1 MMESGWHWF
10 VIAGIVISLAAML
23 WLLLANRSISGNE
36 TTGHDWDGIQELDNP
51 LPMWWVGMFVATIVF
66 TIIYLV
72 VYPGAGNVTGALNWT
87 STGQHQAEVEAHEAR
102 FAPLYTRLA
111 QMDEAALV
119 ADRQAMQVGRRLF
132 LNNCSTC
139 HGVNANGSF
148 GFPNLTDEE
157 WLWGSD
163 FDAIK
168 TTLAHGR
175 VAQMAPWGAA
185 LGEQGVTNVASYVLK
200 LAGKPHDDAAAK
212 AGITQFNTMCVV
224 CHGANGKGNKVFGA
238 PDLTNDIWLYGGDI
252 DQLTFTIANGRQGN
266 MPAQKDILSDEKIH
280 ILSAYVRSLSQ

>member
-10 VIAGIVISLAAML
+10 VIAGVVVSLAAML
-23 WLLLANRSISGNE
+23 WLLLANRTISGNE
-36 TTGHDWDGIQELDNP
+36 TTGHDWDGIEELDNP

-66 TIIYLV
+66 SIIYLV
-72 VYPGAGNVTGALNWT
+72 IYPGAGNVTGALNWT
-87 STGQHQAEVEAHEAR
+87 SANQHQAEVEAHEAR
-102 FAPLYTRLA
+102 FAPLYTKLA
-111 QMDEAALV
+111 RMDEAALV

-168 TTLAHGR
+168 TTLTYGR

-185 LGEQGVTNVASYVLK
+185 LGDEGVTNVANYVLK
-200 LAGKPHDDAAAK
+200 LAGKPHDEAAAE

-224 CHGANGKGNKVFGA
+224 CHGADGKGNKLFGA
-238 PDLTNDIWLYGGDI
+238 PDLTNDIWLYGGNI
-252 DQLTFTIANGRQGN
+252 EQLTFTIANGRQGN
-266 MPAQKDILSDEKIH
+266 MPAQKDILDEEKIH
-280 ILSAYVRSLSQ
+280 IVSAYVRSLSQ